1 MSEVFCM
8 GSREEA
14 LIGAGR
20 KGFWCSKGFEPPNLG
35 KKSGGP
41 PTPRRPAF
49 AFLFTPKLPLGGRS
63 GKIYFTIG
71 NRFAIIVKE
80 WRTILFGSI
89 LNN

>member
-1 MSEVFCM
+1 VQQGLRTAEF
-8 GSREEA
+8 GQ
-14 LIGAGR
+14 
-20 KGFWCSKGFEPPNLG
+20 
-35 KKSGGP
+35 KSGGP